1 MKFKRILCGVDF
13 LPASIT
19 AFETAL
25 ELAQSFQAALHLLH
39 VIEVYPVV
47 PVSPVPNAEDAT
59 MSLEEKAAEAMEAL
73 LTQEAV
79 PFEGAPL
86 TTEITR
92 GRAYVELLNRAR
104 DFQADLIIL
113 GATGHPLPE
122 EAIGGGTAE
131 HVFKGASCSV
141 LMVIDNPNSEH
152 PVPNNPRK
160 EKSP

>member
-25 ELAQSFQAALHLLH
+25 ELAQSFRSALHVMH

-47 PVSPVPNAEDAT
+47 PAPPAPSSEDAT
-59 MSLEEKAAEAMEAL
+59 ISLEEKAEEAMEAL
-73 LTQEAV
+73 IWRVTKPL
-79 PFEGAPL
+79 EGAPL

-104 DFQADLIIL
+104 DFQADLIVL
-113 GATGHPLPE
+113 GAKGLPFPE
-122 EAIGGGTAE
+122 EAVGGGAAE

-141 LMVIDNPNSEH
+141 LIVRDNPNSER
-152 PVPNNPRK
+152 P
-160 EKSP
+160 